1 MSLGSNVAITA
12 LCNEANNSAT
22 NCSPKRDRY
31 GNLHIVPPTSPSR
44 LLSDCASPCTG
55 GSQCSV
61 ASAPLPERQLTIP
74 PIQSPGG
81 KWYPYCDPDTSCMN
95 YTQHT
100 VLHSPHQSDDN
111 SFDDDGATDN
121 NNNIQHYKPTNTK
134 DLLVKVLLS
143 PKLRC
148 QNVFSPSSTQ
158 HQQHSGDVDDSFS
171 LSDETPLD
179 LGNPGA
185 TSHDKVF

>member
-1 MSLGSNVAITA
+1 M
-12 LCNEANNSAT
+12 AT
-22 NCSPKRDRY
+22 
-31 GNLHIVPPTSPSR
+31 R
-44 LLSDCASPCTG
+44 LQTTL
-55 GSQCSV
+55 
-61 ASAPLPERQLTIP
+61 EI
-74 PIQSPGG
+74 
-81 KWYPYCDPDTSCMN
+81 WYPYCDPDTSCMN

-100 VLHSPHQSDDN
+100 VLHSPHQSNDN

-121 NNNIQHYKPTNTK
+121 NDNNNNNQHCKGSTTK

-158 HQQHSGDVDDSFS
+158 HQQHLGDVDDSFS

-185 TSHDKVF
+185 TTNDKVF